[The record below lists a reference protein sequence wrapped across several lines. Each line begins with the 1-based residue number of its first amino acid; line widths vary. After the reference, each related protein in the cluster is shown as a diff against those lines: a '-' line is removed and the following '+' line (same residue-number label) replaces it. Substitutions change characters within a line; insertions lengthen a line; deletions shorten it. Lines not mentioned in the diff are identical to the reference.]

1 LVIIRDLILS
11 PVIAYILGFIFHLG
25 ELGVYWGIVS
35 GVIIGSAVS
44 YLYFRLFLRELKKKV
59 ENTTSIN

>member
-1 LVIIRDLILS
+1 MV
-11 PVIAYILGFIFHLG
+11 AYILGFIFHLG

>member
-1 LVIIRDLILS
+1 M
-11 PVIAYILGFIFHLG
+11 IAYILGFIFHLG